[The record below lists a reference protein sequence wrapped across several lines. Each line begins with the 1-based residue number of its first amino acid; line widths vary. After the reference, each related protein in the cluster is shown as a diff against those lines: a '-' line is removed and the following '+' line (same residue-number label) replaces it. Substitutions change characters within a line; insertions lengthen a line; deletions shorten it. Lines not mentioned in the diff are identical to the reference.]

1 MTIKIFLLTAIAITA
16 ASCQQTG
23 KNQSAGETSA
33 DSSAQSNSD
42 NPYNIE
48 LNKGEKWI
56 VDAPMMQNI
65 RKMEAS
71 VNAFDSSSPEAYK
84 ILAEQLQAD
93 IDALTT
99 GCTMKGQG
107 HDELHKWLLPYIDK
121 VNAFAGAGSDAERQQ
136 ILQTIKDAYTNFNQ
150 YFK

>member
-1 MTIKIFLLTAIAITA
+1 MSIKFILLTTLVVVSVSCRQTTQKQSKETA
-16 ASCQQTG
+16 S
-23 KNQSAGETSA
+23 S
-33 DSSAQSNSD
+33 DSAQTNAA
-42 NPYNIE
+42 NPYQIA
-48 LNKGEKWI
+48 LNNGEKWK
-56 VDAPMMQNI
+56 VDAPMMQTI
-65 RKMEAS
+65 RKMEQAI
-71 VNAFDSSSPEAYK
+71 NTFDSSSTDSYK
-84 ILAEQLQAD
+84 TLAMQLQAD
-93 IDALTT
+93 IETLTN

>member
-23 KNQSAGETSA
+23 KNQSAVTKTA

-48 LNKGEKWI
+48 PNKGEKWI

-71 VNAFDSSSPEAYK
+71 INAFDSSSPEAYK
-84 ILAEQLQAD
+84 TLAEQLQAD

-121 VNAFAGAGSDAERQQ
+121 ANAFAGAASNPERQQ
-136 ILQTIKDAYTNFNQ
+136 ILQTLKASFNNFNQ